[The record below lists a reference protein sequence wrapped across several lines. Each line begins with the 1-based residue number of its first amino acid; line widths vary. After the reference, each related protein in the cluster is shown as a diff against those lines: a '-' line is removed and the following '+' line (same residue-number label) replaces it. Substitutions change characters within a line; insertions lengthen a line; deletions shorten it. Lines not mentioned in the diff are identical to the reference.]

1 MSTVV
6 LRPRTATL
14 AAAALVVA
22 VCALT
27 LTLTP
32 TPLVLPVVV
41 GVAGWS
47 AARLVVGPRADSAAG
62 STAGGPTGDLPDA
75 PRAGSA
81 DVRSGDAVGGTDDGL
96 LRATLPVVLGTL
108 ALLGAVLLAAA
119 LGWRIDTPA
128 ITVAA
133 GLVALGLLGTARWR
147 TLLPAPAEESPESAD
162 SPRRE
167 SPHTPSKTQTRRV
180 EKGDS
185 PWAGGGARVVA
196 AGLVLAAA
204 TAAAVAL
211 QPVPV
216 ERYTQLALDPGVAL
230 AGAPVAARPDAP
242 VTLAWSLAGYGGS
255 QDGPPPPVAVTVGG
269 AAARDLRV
277 AVEPPSAADPTTGAV
292 DVRPGTVTF
301 RAPATEG
308 LYPVHVTGPPSAS
321 RRSSIRPR

>member
-27 LTLTP
+27 LTLMP
-32 TPLVLPVVV
+32 TPLVLPVLV
-41 GVAGWS
+41 GVAGCS
-47 AARLVVGPRADSAAG
+47 AAQLALGPRTGAAPHAA
-62 STAGGPTGDLPDA
+62 SAGGAIAAVDVTVADDA
-75 PRAGSA
+75 
-81 DVRSGDAVGGTDDGL
+81 SGDPALGGSNDAL
-96 LRATLPVVLGTL
+96 LRATLPVVLGVL
-108 ALLGAVLLAAA
+108 ALLGSVLLAAA

-133 GLVALGLLGTARWR
+133 GLVALALLGAARWR
-147 TLLPAPAEESPESAD
+147 TLLPTTAAERPETAD
-162 SPRRE
+162 APRRE
-167 SPHTPSKTQTRRV
+167 SGYAVSKTTTRRV
-180 EKGDS
+180 V
-185 PWAGGGARVVA
+185 GGARVVA

-211 QPVPV
+211 RPVPV
-216 ERYTQLALDPGVAL
+216 ERYMQLALDPGVAL

-242 VTLAWSLAGYGGS
+242 VTLAWSLAGYGGPL
-255 QDGPPPPVAVTVGG
+255 DGPPPPVAVTVGG

-277 AVEPPSAADPTTGAV
+277 AVEPPSAADPTTGPV

-308 LYPVHVTGPPSAS
+308 LYPVHVTVAGSTIGATLEVS
-321 RRSSIRPR
+321 R